1 MNGTDTVDFRILA
14 LLQDDAARS
23 LGEIAAAVSL
33 SQNACWRRIRR
44 LEEDGVIQKRVALLD
59 PARLGVGTTVFVTVR
74 AGEHS
79 ESWLERFTAAVRK
92 IPEIMEFYR
101 MAGDIDYLLKIQV
114 ADIPAYDRVYK
125 QLIRSVPLSDVSG
138 AFAMET
144 LKHTTAL
151 PLPRP
156 AGTA

>member
-1 MNGTDTVDFRILA
+1 MTGNNTVDFRILA
-14 LLQDDAARS
+14 LLQENADRS
-23 LGEIAAAVSL
+23 LSEIAAAVNL

-44 LEEDGVIQKRVALLD
+44 LEEDGVIKKRVALLD
-59 PARLGVGTTVFVTVR
+59 PAKLGVGTTVFVTVR

-79 ESWLERFTAAVRK
+79 ETWLERFTAAVRK

-125 QLIRSVPLSDVSG
+125 QLIRAVPLSDVSG

-151 PLPRP
+151 PLPRS
-156 AGTA
+156 GTA